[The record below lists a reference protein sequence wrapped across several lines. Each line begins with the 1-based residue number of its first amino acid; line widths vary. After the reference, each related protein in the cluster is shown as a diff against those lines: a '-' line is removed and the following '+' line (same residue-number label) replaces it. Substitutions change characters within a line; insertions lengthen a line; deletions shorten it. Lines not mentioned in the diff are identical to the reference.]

1 MTGPTDA
8 GGLRSLVWNSKL
20 QLWLHICLVNSSWNS
35 WFPGESLCQSR
46 QWSMLAPS
54 AWMYWR
60 AWDSKLQLWLHI
72 CLVNSSW
79 DSWFPGESL
88 CQSRQWS
95 MLAPMP
101 GCRGGIQSAFSD
113 MDPE

>member
-54 AWMYWR
+54 AWMQGR
-60 AWDSKLQLWLHI
+60 VRRETLTA
-72 CLVNSSW
+72 V
-79 DSWFPGESL
+79 
-88 CQSRQWS
+88 
-95 MLAPMP
+95 APLSQYN
-101 GCRGGIQSAFSD
+101 G
-113 MDPE
+113 

>member
-8 GGLRSLVWNSKL
+8 GGLRSLVWN
-20 QLWLHICLVNSSWNS
+20 
-35 WFPGESLCQSR
+35 
-46 QWSMLAPS
+46 
-54 AWMYWR
+54 
-60 AWDSKLQLWLHI
+60 SKLQLWLHI

-95 MLAPMP
+95 MLAPSAWMQGRDP
-101 GCRGGIQSAFSD
+101 RVRSLIWIQSEE
-113 MDPE
+113 MRL